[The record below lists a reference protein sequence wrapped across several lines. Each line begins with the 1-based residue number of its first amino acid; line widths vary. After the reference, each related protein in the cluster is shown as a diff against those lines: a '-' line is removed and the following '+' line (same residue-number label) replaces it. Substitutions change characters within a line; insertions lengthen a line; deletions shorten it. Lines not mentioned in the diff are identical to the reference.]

1 MHRPESK
8 GGGAEQVNV
17 QRSQRCLL
25 EAGGALICIH
35 MKAKREGGPPEGR
48 AGGRATPGA
57 HMGQGLACVPIR
69 QRGKTW

>member
-35 MKAKREGGPPEGR
+35 MKAKREGGPPR
-48 AGGRATPGA
+48 
-57 HMGQGLACVPIR
+57 R
-69 QRGKTW
+69 QSWRQSDAWSSHGTGISLCSHQAAWKTW